1 MARQTQMPSFNKQ
14 RHPRPFNPES
24 VQWAAKQSQTS
35 QASSPL
41 QVHKSRKATRAA
53 RSWLRPQGAPWVIEQ
68 AGPPH
73 PSPVHISNSTF
84 TVSEIRHGQDLHFL
98 KAQNCLGKAQNCV
111 L

>member
-14 RHPRPFNPES
+14 RHPGLSIQSWRSGQPSKAKPKSGLLPAAGAQVTES
-24 VQWAAKQSQTS
+24 HTC
-35 QASSPL
+35 SPL
-41 QVHKSRKATRAA
+41 LAA
-53 RSWLRPQGAPWVIEQ
+53 PSGSPWVIKQ

-84 TVSEIRHGQDLHFL
+84 TVSEIWHGQDLHFL